1 MMRGSR
7 MPYSLPSAPVCQWGG
22 MIFRILAGLRHGGG
36 RLQHGIIPLIN
47 REWPTSP
54 DRLRPGPGCPEIW
67 SGNKNNPE
75 KGRPSPPLYRS
86 GIRQACSIY
95 RISSIRTSAA
105 SPAAFIPS
113 RRHDADDTREQGP
126 DCTPEPTPSL
136 PQAPPQDRTG
146 FAGGTPVQAESA
158 ATYSSRIHSPAG
170 FLRPIPYPADSGSRL
185 SVASGRFMPSA
196 IKGHGG
202 GPKPSRAA
210 QSAAHSA
217 TPMAPTASS
226 RSHFSLCIQL
236 SIAATSAQRKAGSP
250 HPSSICR
257 W

>member
-1 MMRGSR
+1 MRGSR

-36 RLQHGIIPLIN
+36 RPQYDIIPLIN

-54 DRLRPGPGCPEIW
+54 DRLRPGPGCPETW

-113 RRHDADDTREQGP
+113 RRHDADDTRGQGP
-126 DCTPEPTPSL
+126 DCTPEAYAKHS
-136 PQAPPQDRTG
+136 AG
-146 FAGGTPVQAESA
+146 FAAGPDWFCRRHAG
-158 ATYSSRIHSPAG
+158 SSRISGYIQQPHSFPRRISPAYSVSRRFRKPPVGG
-170 FLRPIPYPADSGSRL
+170 FRTVYAVRHKGARRWTETVARCSKRRSFRDANGTGRL
-185 SVASGRFMPSA
+185 
-196 IKGHGG
+196 I
-202 GPKPSRAA
+202 
-210 QSAAHSA
+210 
-217 TPMAPTASS
+217 